1 MTKVIAFDAA
11 RNSTGYAYRNGLI
24 WVTGTFNIEDY
35 REIIQVI
42 RNACMDGCTHA
53 AVETPFG
60 GPSIAGLIALQDAAS
75 RIQQRCED
83 AGLLCVPVRAI
94 EWQAAQ
100 GCLKPRKETKQNARK
115 LAVTLGAES
124 YLTQDEMDAVCLC
137 DYVEQNMPDM
147 EGRWHG
153 LGGKVVKNERL

>member
-1 MTKVIAFDAA
+1 MKVIAFDAA
-11 RNSTGYAYRNGLI
+11 RNSTGYAYLNGVL

-53 AVETPFG
+53 AVEDPFG
-60 GPSIAGLIALQDAAS
+60 GPSIGVFKALQDAAS

-83 AGLLCVPVRAI
+83 AGLLCVPIRAI

-115 LAVTLGAES
+115 LAVTLGANPKAS
-124 YLTQDEMDAVCLC
+124 QDEMDAVCLC
-137 DYVEQNMPDM
+137 DYVTQNMPYM

-153 LGGKVVKNERL
+153 KGGKVVK